1 MDEEIKPTEIQ
12 NQINEDLEP
21 NSLKVDEKE
30 QLMNED
36 EKDMLRGYIEAIK
49 YLENP
54 KNEP

>member
-12 NQINEDLEP
+12 NQINEDLDP